1 MKNKLEKGN
10 SVVGG
15 LFWTFGERITAQ
27 LVTVIVTIVLARI
40 LAPEHY
46 GIISIVTVFI
56 SLCNIFVSSGFGSAV
71 VQKKNATDDDFNTAF
86 VISFTISILLYL
98 ILFFLSPYIANFYH
112 MPDLVMVLRVMG
124 IRLIIASLN
133 TIQHAYIQ
141 RQMKFKKF
149 FFATLFGT
157 VLSAI
162 VGIIL
167 AYLNFGVWALVAQ
180 YLINTTVDTIVL
192 AFVCKWKVR
201 FYFNLKKAKEL
212 FSFGWK
218 VLCTELIFTLESDI
232 RSLIVGKVFG
242 SADLAYYDQG
252 RKYPSL
258 FVTNIN
264 SSITKVMLPA
274 FSKEQDDIEK
284 LKKMLQKSVK
294 VSTYAL
300 APLLIGFALLSDN
313 FILIFLT
320 EKWLPAVPYVQI
332 FCLVFLTR
340 PFENSCHQALLAI
353 GKSGIV
359 MKIMLAI
366 NIFALFT
373 VLFAVF
379 ILKSVYF
386 IAVGSLLTAV
396 VSLSLFMIMV
406 SIKIGY
412 KILDQI
418 HDIFPPIC
426 ISLIMGIFVYLIGM
440 IKLPLIILLTLQIL
454 IGAIIYLLLSVKFKI
469 YGYIYLKDRLFH
481 IIRKVK
487 GVC

>member
-201 FYFNLKKAKEL
+201 FYFNLKKAKVL